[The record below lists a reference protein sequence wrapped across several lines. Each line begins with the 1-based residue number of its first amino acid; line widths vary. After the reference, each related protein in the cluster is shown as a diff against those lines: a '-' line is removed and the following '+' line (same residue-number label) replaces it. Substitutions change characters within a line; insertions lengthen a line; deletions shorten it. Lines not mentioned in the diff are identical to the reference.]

1 MAISEQALGSRFAFL
16 RHEITLKS
24 VGRRTVYIG
33 RGIVVGIGTSTRG
46 PAFEPYGIMQG
57 DSSRIKRI
65 FGAGPLKE
73 DLETALDQ
81 GCSVVYGV
89 RVLGTGYAT
98 ASADLNDSQTIPNKI
113 GVLKATGPGAWGNN
127 PSYQVTY
134 GDLDGT
140 LTENLVGDGGADYY
154 LEMDDL
160 VEHATN
166 KIEVGGT
173 EFTIV
178 YEGSPDNGEV
188 RIDLE
193 AGKLTFHSTQKPTDS
208 QTITARYKFKSR
220 KLTVWDGEGQ
230 PWVANNCTSLTMLAA
245 KMSNCPTCTFTAE
258 YGETHLPAVMASPA
272 GMTGG
277 LDGAAITIDDWE
289 AAFDIVNEKMP
300 DKVIPSAV
308 FTTDYEVT
316 EGQKD
321 IVPLMDAFLVK
332 MSTKQ
337 SPTPTQGFVNLP
349 ITMDHR
355 DMIDFRHGYD
365 NMWMTLIANG
375 LSETGRNLSAARAGQ
390 EAALP
395 LGTSPA
401 LPSVSFRGVDGLM
414 KQFDNETEREELTYG
429 NVEVLVK
436 KNGIRPYVGVTTNPD
451 DNFFRTVDVRTINWC
466 VILADQIIQN
476 YYNARRTLTNL
487 MQLQKDIW
495 SAYELLRK
503 DSVLD
508 DFSVQT
514 SPHPTDRNAVIIKT
528 WIQPVG
534 HMERFYNEI
543 NVGYWSDRVAE

>member
-1 MAISEQALGSRFAFL
+1 
-16 RHEITLKS
+16 
-24 VGRRTVYIG
+24 
-33 RGIVVGIGTSTRG
+33 
-46 PAFEPYGIMQG
+46 
-57 DSSRIKRI
+57 
-65 FGAGPLKE
+65 
-73 DLETALDQ
+73 
-81 GCSVVYGV
+81 
-89 RVLGTGYAT
+89 
-98 ASADLNDSQTIPNKI
+98 
-113 GVLKATGPGAWGNN
+113 
-127 PSYQVTY
+127 
-134 GDLDGT
+134 
-140 LTENLVGDGGADYY
+140 
-154 LEMDDL
+154 
-160 VEHATN
+160 
-166 KIEVGGT
+166 
-173 EFTIV
+173 
-178 YEGSPDNGEV
+178 
-188 RIDLE
+188 
-193 AGKLTFHSTQKPTDS
+193 
-208 QTITARYKFKSR
+208 
-220 KLTVWDGEGQ
+220 
-230 PWVANNCTSLTMLAA
+230 
-245 KMSNCPTCTFTAE
+245 
-258 YGETHLPAVMASPA
+258 
-272 GMTGG
+272 
-277 LDGAAITIDDWE
+277 
-289 AAFDIVNEKMP
+289 
-300 DKVIPSAV
+300 
-308 FTTDYEVT
+308 
-316 EGQKD
+316 
-321 IVPLMDAFLVK
+321 
-332 MSTKQ
+332 
-337 SPTPTQGFVNLP
+337 
-349 ITMDHR
+349 MDHR

-395 LGTSPA
+395 LGTSPGV
-401 LPSVSFRGVDGLM
+401 PSVSFRGVDGLM